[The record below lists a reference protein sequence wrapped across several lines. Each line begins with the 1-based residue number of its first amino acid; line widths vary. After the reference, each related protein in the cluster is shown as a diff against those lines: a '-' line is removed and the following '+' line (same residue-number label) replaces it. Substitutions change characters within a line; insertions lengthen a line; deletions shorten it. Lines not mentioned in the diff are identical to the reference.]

1 MSENNTKGFKS
12 LLIILG
18 IIFFIVLISIVLIF
32 SFSDFAFLNPNGL
45 TIHERLQYGI
55 PAAQTTGTIVAGI
68 AVFFNAY
75 QASRSANAANEN
87 AKSVYK
93 NAQAAEDKQITERF
107 SKAIELLG
115 NEKTEVKL
123 GGIYALE
130 QIAKDAPKKYH
141 WTVMEVLTAFVR
153 ENAPLKKEEEGE
165 KEEIPKLRTD
175 IQAALTVIGRRNCE
189 KYQGTQR
196 LDLSNIDIRGAIL
209 SPEANL
215 EGANFEQSNLQDA
228 DVRKA
233 NLKGAIL
240 AQAKLQRVFLQEAKL
255 QGADFSEANLEM
267 AHLDHAN
274 LQDAH
279 LTEAKLQQANLNH
292 ANLQNAQFLEADLED
307 ASLLKAN
314 LKNTDFETAILKNTD
329 LREAILMGAKN
340 LTLEQIKEAI
350 GDEKTILPD
359 YLDRPK
365 CWKKSE

>member
-1 MSENNTKGFKS
+1 MFEKNTDSFKN

-18 IIFFIVLISIVLIF
+18 VIFSIFFFIVVLIF
-32 SFSDFAFLNPNGL
+32 SFSDFAFLNTKGL
-45 TIHERLQYGI
+45 KIEQRLQYGI
-55 PAAQTTGTIVAGI
+55 SAAQTTGTIAAGI

-115 NEKTEVKL
+115 NQQIEVKL

-130 QIAKDAPKKYH
+130 QIAKDAPEKYH

-196 LDLSNIDIRGAIL
+196 LDLSNIDIRGANL
-209 SPEANL
+209 REAYL
-215 EGANFEQSNLQDA
+215 EGANFRKSNLQEVDLSEA
-228 DVRKA
+228 HLQKAYLFGIKLQNANLNNTNLQDVVFSKA
-233 NLKGAIL
+233 NLKNADL
-240 AQAKLQRVFLQEAKL
+240 TNAKL
-255 QGADFSEANLEM
+255 QGAKLFKANLQYVVLYEANLQG
-267 AHLDHAN
+267 ADLNQAN
-274 LQDAH
+274 LQDAF
-279 LTEAKLQQANLNH
+279 LGE
-292 ANLQNAQFLEADLED
+292 ANLQEANFNQASLQGADLKRSKNIENQQII
-307 ASLLKAN
+307 LAN
-314 LKNTDFETAILKNTD
+314 
-329 LREAILMGAKN
+329 
-340 LTLEQIKEAI
+340 
-350 GDEKTILPD
+350 GDEHTILPD
-359 YLDRPK
+359 FINKPMN
-365 CWKKSE
+365 WS